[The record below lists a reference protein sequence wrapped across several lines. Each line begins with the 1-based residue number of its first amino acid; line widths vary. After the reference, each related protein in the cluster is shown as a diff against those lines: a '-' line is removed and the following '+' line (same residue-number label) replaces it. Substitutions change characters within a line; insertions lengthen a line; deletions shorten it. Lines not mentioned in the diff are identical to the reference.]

1 MKLSK
6 DARKL
11 SRELFKLSFSEGK
24 LNEASVKIITQ
35 KVAQEQPRHYI
46 DILKAYQRLIRL
58 EISKMHA
65 VVESATPLDQAVTDK
80 LLGELRGK
88 YGETLSAEFK
98 VTPELIGGIRVKL
111 GSNVWDSSV
120 RGNLSR
126 LESQLANA

>member
-24 LNEASVKIITQ
+24 LNEASVKAITQ
-35 KVAQEQPRHYI
+35 KVAEAKPRHYI
-46 DILKAYQRLIRL
+46 DVLKAYQRLIRL

-65 VVESATPLDQAVTDK
+65 VVESATPLDYDAREK

-88 YGETLSAEFK
+88 YGESLTAEFK
-98 VTPELIGGIRVKL
+98 EVPELIGGLRVKL

-120 RGNLSR
+120 RGNLNR
-126 LESQLANA
+126 LESQLAHA